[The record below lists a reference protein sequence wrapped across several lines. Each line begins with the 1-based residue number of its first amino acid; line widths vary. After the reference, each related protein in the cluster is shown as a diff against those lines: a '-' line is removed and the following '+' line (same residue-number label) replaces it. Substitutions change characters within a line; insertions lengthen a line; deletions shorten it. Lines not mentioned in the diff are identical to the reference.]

1 MRSNF
6 LYTHLNMA
14 QISLTLAMVL
24 LSSCTGGGGSK
35 FSDLLDVDPQ
45 QAGVVEITALT
56 PTGSPVVMSTT
67 SETTFA
73 ITVDPQAGNNL
84 NYVWTLDGAQL
95 SSTNSFHILSGASL
109 LPGNHT
115 LAVSVTNGKST
126 DSHNFVI
133 HRNTPPV
140 ITARSP
146 AATGASVTCGS
157 GSLALSVST
166 SDADNDARTY
176 TWKVNGMAGTTF
188 FVNQNSN
195 GAGATA
201 DFVPNCTLSGTAT
214 ISVEVRDGHDVTSI
228 SPAWTV
234 SIINS
239 GVANIGGVSPNS
251 SPYVII
257 PSSGSKVFNM
267 LDVTGVPPISYS
279 WELEGTP
286 LPGEVS
292 TSLTLHA
299 STLDPLPGLGP
310 YTLTAK
316 VSDGT
321 GAESSFNVQVL
332 LNKAPVLSGP
342 APSATSLARN
352 YDTPNMTFSV
362 NSTDENADVL
372 RYIWIIDGATYEPPF
387 SGLPN
392 YLSINNASPH
402 QLIFNPNLSL
412 VGSHTISVRAREDR
426 ATDFE
431 FSNTNTWTVQFN
443 HFSDACNQLQAGQ
456 ICTLVGAPGIMTDTN
471 NDGWINA
478 LTEPYKLRINYSL
491 IHKVLNNDGLTVVNN
506 FFFSDSSNHAVWYY
520 NRSDKAQSV
529 LGKTLQPGEIKML
542 VGNGASGRS
551 VDSSPSYSYNL
562 YKLSSPQGMYY
573 DGTANMLYIADRGN
587 HRIVRID
594 SNGQGLRVFGNET
607 NLQCAAGFTNC
618 NTDNELATN
627 HVCGGPVEMAF
638 DNTAKRM
645 YVTCSST
652 HAIKEVNITNAN
664 PATWT
669 ARILVGRL
677 NGSNQSTAATTNG
690 TTLAAGTGQV
700 NTPWALAMD
709 SQRNLYFTQS
719 NGGACYVRAINL
731 NSAGGITLPNS
742 AGSGTQVLAQNQ
754 VLSVF
759 GQSTCSAPAG
769 GTQVPNTVRYFY
781 PRGLAIHEVAGVL
794 EGFFV
799 TSTDAHRVIYSNA
812 RNTTKTFG
820 SVAVGAYLSQ
830 TIWGNGTGN
839 YSGNTKPASTNTVF
853 NPYGITIDNNSLI
866 LVDFSNNR
874 LRTLDIGTN
883 DGNIDTLLT
892 ITDPK
897 SNSSPDSPAVD
908 AAKARLN
915 FISDLLFRSS
925 DNSLLVADTTEAGL
939 NMPTHFQPDGKTTEN
954 NRVRKLDLST
964 GLLDTVL
971 GMGYGTYTNMQSA
984 HEVLLHG
991 LRGLGLVADNLLV
1004 LDRHWVPGGTRS
1016 CGFYLYNQNSPSGT
1030 FYGSPVDNGKV
1041 GLIAGN
1047 YTQGCGTESANG
1059 TAAAAARMEP
1069 FSMNT
1074 TQDDTIYFTQF
1085 RRHCIMKVDVTGNLT
1100 AVAGLC
1106 GAAGNAEGALT
1117 SARFEYPLSIVKDP
1131 RYPTNMLVIDQSNK
1145 TTSEIKYIN
1154 LSGSDV
1160 EIAGVSAL
1168 SNEVKRIITIND
1180 GYAIGLT
1187 VYADPSDP
1195 GKDMICY
1202 TSGSGMN
1209 TINATNTNTTNP
1221 NLLTVAENPDGQ
1233 VGFHRVTCVKRS
1245 DGAKEIVIGADSSA
1259 LRAGSQLTTEHEGLG
1274 IDSSSGIKKIKASLF
1289 TPYGLTFDSEG
1300 NLYIGERDG
1309 KVIRKVKKWW

>member
-1 MRSNF
+1 MRSIF
-6 LYTHLNMA
+6 FYTYLKSA
-14 QISLTLAMVL
+14 RVLFVLATLSLTA
-24 LSSCTGGGGSK
+24 CTGGGGSK
-35 FSDLLDVDPQ
+35 FSDLLDVNPQ
-45 QAGVVEITALT
+45 QNGVVEITALT
-56 PTGSPVVMSTT
+56 PTGSPVIMNSA

-73 ITVDPQAGNNL
+73 VTVDPKAGSNL
-84 NYVWTLDGAQL
+84 TYTWTLDGVTL
-95 SSTNSFHILSGASL
+95 SSTNSFHILSGAA
-109 LPGNHT
+109 LPPGDHA

-126 DSHNFVI
+126 DSHSFSI
-133 HRNTPPV
+133 HKNTPPV

-146 AATGASVTCGS
+146 AATGSSVTCGS

-176 TWKVNGMAGTTF
+176 TWKVNGIAGTSF
-188 FVNQNSN
+188 FINQNST

-214 ISVEVRDGHDVTSI
+214 VSVEVSDGHDSVSI

-239 GVANIGGVSPNS
+239 GVANIGGVSPNT

-257 PSSGSKVFNM
+257 PSTGSKIFNM

-292 TSLTLHA
+292 TSLTLFA

-332 LNKAPVLSGP
+332 LNKAPTLSGP
-342 APSATSLARN
+342 APASTSLARN

-362 NSTDENADVL
+362 TGTDENSDTL
-372 RYIWIIDGATYEPPF
+372 RFIWIVDGVTYEPPY
-387 SGLPN
+387 SGLPGH
-392 YLSINNASPH
+392 LSINNASPH
-402 QLIFNPNLSL
+402 QLIYNPNQTL

-431 FSNTNTWTVQFN
+431 FSNTNTWNVQFN
-443 HFSDACNQLQAGQ
+443 HFSDSCNQLQAGQ
-456 ICTLVGAPGIMTDTN
+456 ICTLVGSPGLMTDTN
-471 NDGWINA
+471 SDGIIDA

-491 IHKVLNNDGLTVVNN
+491 IHKVLNLDGVTVVNN
-506 FFFSDSSNHAVWYY
+506 YFFSDSANHAIWYY
-520 NRSDKAQSV
+520 NNSDKPQAV

-551 VDSSPSYSYNL
+551 VDSSATYSYNM

-573 DGTANMLYIADRGN
+573 DSANNLLYVADRGN
-587 HRIVRID
+587 HRVVRID
-594 SNGQGLRVFGNET
+594 GNGQGLRVFGNET
-607 NLQCAAGFTNC
+607 NLQCAAGFANC

-669 ARILVGRL
+669 ARVLVGRL
-677 NGSNQSTAATTNG
+677 NGSNQSTAVTTNG

-700 NTPWALAMD
+700 HTPWALAID

-719 NGGACYVRAINL
+719 NGGNCFVRGINL
-731 NSAGGITLPNS
+731 NTPAGVTLPNA
-742 AGSGTQVLAQNQ
+742 AGSGTQTLAQNQ
-754 VLSVF
+754 VLTIF
-759 GQSTCSAPAG
+759 GHGGCAG
-769 GTQVPNTVRYFY
+769 PQAGAQVPNNARFFY
-781 PRGLAIHEVAGVL
+781 PRGLALHEVAGTL

-799 TSTDAHRVIYSNA
+799 TSTDAHRVIYSNV
-812 RNTTKTFG
+812 RNNTKTFG
-820 SVAVGAYLSQ
+820 NVPVDAYLSL
-830 TIWGNGTGN
+830 TIWGTGTGN
-839 YSGNTKPASTNTVF
+839 YIGNTKPASTNTIF
-853 NPYGITIDNNSLI
+853 NPYGITIDDDSLI
-866 LVDFSNNR
+866 MVDFSNNR
-874 LRTLDIGTN
+874 LRALDIGDTN
-883 DGNIDTLLT
+883 GDISTLFT
-892 ITDPK
+892 VTDPK
-897 SNSSPDSPAVD
+897 SNSSADSPAVD
-908 AAKARLN
+908 APKARLN
-915 FISDLLFRSS
+915 YISDLLFRAS
-925 DNSLLVADTTEAGL
+925 DNSLLIADTTEAGL
-939 NMPTHFQPDGKTTEN
+939 TMPTHFQPDGKTTEN
-954 NRVRKLDLST
+954 NRVRKLDLAT
-964 GLLDTVL
+964 GLVDTVL
-971 GMGYGTYTNMQSA
+971 GMGYGTYTNMQSP

-991 LRGLGLVADNLLV
+991 LRGLGLLNDNLIV
-1004 LDRHWVPGGTRS
+1004 LDRHWVGGGNRS

-1047 YTQGCGTESANG
+1047 WAQGCGTESANG
-1059 TAAAAARMEP
+1059 TTANLARMEP
-1069 FSMNT
+1069 FSMTT
-1074 TQDDTIYFTQF
+1074 TQDNTIYFTQF
-1085 RRHCIMKVDVTGNLT
+1085 RRHCIMKVDTLGTLSS
-1100 AVAGLC
+1100 VAGAC
-1106 GAAGNAEGALT
+1106 GTAGNAEGALG
-1117 SARFEYPLSIVKDP
+1117 SARFEYPLSIVQDP
-1131 RYPTNMLVIDQSNK
+1131 RHPTNFLLIDQSNK

-1160 EIAGVSAL
+1160 EIAGASAL
-1168 SNEVKRIITIND
+1168 TNEVKRIITIND

-1195 GKDMICY
+1195 TKDLICY
-1202 TSGSGMN
+1202 TSGSGIN
-1209 TINATNTNTTNP
+1209 TIYATNTSTTNP
-1221 NLLTVAENPDGQ
+1221 NALSMAENPDGQ
-1233 VGFHRVTCVKRS
+1233 AGFHRVTCVKRL

-1259 LRAGSQLTTEHEGLG
+1259 VRAGSQLMTEHEGLG
-1274 IDSSSGIKKIKASLF
+1274 IDASSGIKKIKALLF